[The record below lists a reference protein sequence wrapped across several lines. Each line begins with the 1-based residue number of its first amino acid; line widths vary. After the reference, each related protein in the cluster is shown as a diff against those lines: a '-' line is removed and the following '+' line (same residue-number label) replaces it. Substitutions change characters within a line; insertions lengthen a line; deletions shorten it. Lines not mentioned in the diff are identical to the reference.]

1 MLLKV
6 KIASVGR
13 TSTGLAVTVTVRTLD
28 NVKIAMIVQPINT
41 KRVVVV

>member
-6 KIASVGR
+6 KIASVRR
-13 TSTGLAVTVTVRTLD
+13 TSTGLDVTVTVRTLD

-41 KRVVVV
+41 KQVVVV